1 MAIAGGDEPPWIIA
15 FLDRIEQMFNDAV
28 FNFTLL
34 RRTVNIQKSK
44 EVHRKRSRIVCL
56 VRNAKVLLSYGC
68 NNEPT
73 EAAVYSYTSN
83 EIRTIY
89 FCWPCYRTLEK
100 DRIIENGK
108 VIKL

>member
-1 MAIAGGDEPPWIIA
+1 MPRKHYNVTSM
-15 FLDRIEQMFNDAV
+15 LDLDLAECRP
-28 FNFTLL
+28 

-73 EAAVYSYTSN
+73 ESAAYSYTSN